1 LTIQRPDPYRTI
13 PEGFTV
19 EGKLIGGFAMEKLTS
34 PHRESTTPAPEHRPA
49 VAVVAA
55 LAGALLLILLTGYL
69 TMQLLMS
76 EMSAFMAFDAR
87 AVGVSADWL
96 PYVWRLS
103 LILLALAAVTVYR
116 VVLQGTAARIV
127 ALATLAAVAF
137 IATPIATGSH
147 VAEEQQSLILG
158 IAVEG
163 AKSPLILALIG
174 AGVADLV
181 VRRQRT
187 RAQ

>member
-1 LTIQRPDPYRTI
+1 
-13 PEGFTV
+13 
-19 EGKLIGGFAMEKLTS
+19 MEKLTS
-34 PHRESTTPAPEHRPA
+34 PHRASTTPTPERRPA

-55 LAGALLLILLTGYL
+55 LAGSLLLILLTGYL

-76 EMSAFMAFDAR
+76 EMSAFMAFDSR
-87 AVGVSADWL
+87 AIGVSADWL

-103 LILLALAAVTVYR
+103 LILLALAAVMVYR
-116 VVLQGTAARIV
+116 VVLQGIAARIV

-137 IATPIATGSH
+137 IATPMATWSH
-147 VAEEQQSLILG
+147 VAEEKQSLILG

-181 VRRQRT
+181 ARRQRT

>member
-1 LTIQRPDPYRTI
+1 VTANANAPWVGQIKSVTETEPGRIRVDSSVVDPRG
-13 PEGFTV
+13 PNG
-19 EGKLIGGFAMEKLTS
+19 
-34 PHRESTTPAPEHRPA
+34 
-49 VAVVAA
+49 
-55 LAGALLLILLTGYL
+55 
-69 TMQLLMS
+69 S
-76 EMSAFMAFDAR
+76 EAAFDAR

-137 IATPIATGSH
+137 IATPMATGSH

-174 AGVADLV
+174 AGVADLIA
-181 VRRQRT
+181 RRQRT